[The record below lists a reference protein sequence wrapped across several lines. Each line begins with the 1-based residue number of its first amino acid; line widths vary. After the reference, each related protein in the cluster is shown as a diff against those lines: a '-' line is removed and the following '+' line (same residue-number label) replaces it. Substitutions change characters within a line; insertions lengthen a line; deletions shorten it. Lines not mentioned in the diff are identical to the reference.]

1 MSTRQA
7 KKSPA
12 KAPSP
17 PAPPP
22 PPPSDRPVPLWLVFL
37 GLLLVTLVAY
47 APAWHGGPLWDD
59 DAHITRV
66 GLQSIHGLWR
76 IWFDVGATQQ
86 YYPIAHSAFWVMH
99 RLWGDAT
106 LGYHLVN
113 IVLHASSAFLVA
125 LILRRLQAPGAFL
138 AALIF
143 AVHPIEV
150 ESVAWMT
157 ELKNTL
163 SGACYLAAFLSYL
176 TFDRNRSP
184 RAYGLSLVLFALAI
198 LSKSVTATLPAALL
212 VVFWWKRGSLRWR
225 EDAMPL
231 IPFFALG
238 IGSGLFTA
246 WVERTQ
252 IGAEGAAFNFTIVE
266 RCLIA
271 GRAFWFYLAKVAWP
285 ANLVFI
291 YQRWDVSQQ
300 VWWQYLYPLAA
311 LALVVALWAY
321 RSRSRAPL
329 AAVLFFA
336 GTLFPALGFFNV
348 YPFIYSFVAD
358 HFQYLAGLGV
368 IALAS
373 AGIATFAARRPVS
386 SRAILAAAAVVIAL
400 PATVLTWNQSRQYAD
415 AETLYQ
421 TTIARNPS
429 CWMAY
434 INLGRLR
441 EQSAR
446 AHGDDPQLLE
456 QALTMSR
463 EAVRLEP
470 NVSQARNNLGS
481 LLVTMGRLH
490 EADQEYR
497 EALRLKPSDA
507 EVHANLALVLE
518 RQQRSAEALAEA
530 DAAIGLRADLASA
543 HLTRADALQSLGR
556 LDEAAAA
563 YATAVRLAPD
573 EAEAHNNFGS
583 ALARLGRVD
592 DAATQFGEAVRL
604 NPRAYRAS
612 NNLGQLLLK
621 AGRPDEAIAHFK
633 AAIAIQPD
641 FVQAHYNLANA
652 LDAVGRRDEAI
663 AEYREAIRYEPEFA
677 DAHNELGVTLAE
689 LGRFQEAVAEF
700 RETVRLKPESPDARA
715 NLARALAMIK

>member
-1 MSTRQA
+1 MSPRKTKRP
-7 KKSPA
+7 KP
-12 KAPSP
+12 PP
-17 PAPPP
+17 TPVPAPIAPP
-22 PPPSDRPVPLWLVFL
+22 RDRWLWLVFA
-37 GLLLVTLVAY
+37 GLLLTTLLAY
-47 APAWHGGPLWDD
+47 APAWHGGLLWDD
-59 DAHITRV
+59 DAHLTR
-66 GLQSIHGLWR
+66 LDLRSIHGLWR
-76 IWFDVGATQQ
+76 IWFDLGATQQ

-99 RLWGDAT
+99 RLWGDNT

-113 IVLHASSAFLVA
+113 IVLHATSAFLFA
-125 LILRRLQAPGAFL
+125 LILRRLDVPGALL

-163 SGACYLAAFLSYL
+163 SGACYLGAFLAYL
-176 TFDRNRSP
+176 RFDHDRVP
-184 RAYGLSLVLFALAI
+184 RAYVLAVALFVLAL
-198 LSKSVTATLPAALL
+198 LSKTVTATLPAALL
-212 VVFWWKRGSLRWR
+212 VVFWWQRGRLRAR
-225 EDAMPL
+225 EDVAPL
-231 IPFFALG
+231 LPLFVLG
-238 IGSGLFTA
+238 LAGGLFTA

-252 IGAEGAAFNFTIVE
+252 IGAEGAAFNFTLIE
-266 RCLIA
+266 RALVA
-271 GRAFWFYLAKVAWP
+271 GRAFWFYLAKLAWP
-285 ANLVFI
+285 VNLIFI
-291 YQRWDVSQQ
+291 YPHWDVSQQ

-311 LALVVALWAY
+311 AALITMLWLY

-329 AAVLFFA
+329 AAVLLFA

-358 HFQYLAGLGV
+358 HFQYLAGLAV

-373 AGIATFAARRPVS
+373 AGVATFAARWPART
-386 SRAILAAAAVVIAL
+386 RAILAVVAVVVAV

-434 INLGRLR
+434 INLGKLR

-446 AHGDDPQLLE
+446 THGDDPQLLE
-456 QALTMSR
+456 QALTMFH
-463 EAVRLEP
+463 EAVRIEP
-470 NVSQARNNLGS
+470 NVSQAHNNLGS

-490 EADQEYR
+490 DADEEYR

-518 RQQRSAEALAEA
+518 RQQRSPEALAEA
-530 DAAIGLRADLASA
+530 EAAIRIRPDLAPA

-556 LDEAAAA
+556 LDEAAAE

-583 ALARLGRVD
+583 ALARLGRLD
-592 DAATQFGEAVRL
+592 DSAAQFREAVRL
-604 NPRAYRAS
+604 NPRAFRAS
-612 NNLGQLLLK
+612 NNLGSLLLK
-621 AGRPDEAIAHFK
+621 MGRVDEAIVYFK
-633 AAIAIQPD
+633 AATAIQPD

-652 LDAVGRRDEAI
+652 LDAAGRHDEAI
-663 AEYREAIRYEPEFA
+663 AEFGEAIRYEPEFA

-689 LGRFQEAVAEF
+689 LGRFQEAVVEF
-700 RETVRLKPESPDARA
+700 REAVRLKPESADARA
-715 NLARALAMIK
+715 NLARALAMIR